1 MAELIPVPETGELIY
16 EYEGEYYPVS
26 VAEDGQYVVSDG
38 VQMYA
43 LDPGEVQSTLDAMQ
57 WAAELDENVQV
68 LEHRIGREL
77 TSTER
82 EEVVADASKNGH
94 VDVFD
99 SYYTAHPEADRKA
112 TEKGRVELG
121 AEIVQQ
127 NMDAQAEEDAKEK
140 EWAEINPDPLA
151 GADITINEKL
161 AAAAAESL
169 EQSEFEGDED
179 E

>member
-82 EEVVADASKNGH
+82 EEVVADASKPGPQRH
-94 VDVFD
+94 VLEI
-99 SYYTAHPEADRKA
+99 SIQAPQTPPGSKA
-112 TEKGRVELG
+112 IKVRHILYSP
-121 AEIVQQ
+121 
-127 NMDAQAEEDAKEK
+127 N
-140 EWAEINPDPLA
+140 NDPGNA
-151 GADITINEKL
+151 SKL
-161 AAAAAESL
+161 ANCSSL
-169 EQSEFEGDED
+169 RVSRERK
-179 E
+179 